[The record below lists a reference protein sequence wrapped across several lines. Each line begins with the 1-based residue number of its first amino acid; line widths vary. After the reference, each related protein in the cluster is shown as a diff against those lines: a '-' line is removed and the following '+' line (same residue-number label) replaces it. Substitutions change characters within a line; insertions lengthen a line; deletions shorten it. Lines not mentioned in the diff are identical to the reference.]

1 MCTELEF
8 FQKFI
13 NDVMAL
19 YNGEKANKTQASVAE
34 EISEKYRVHITE
46 NDIREITQS
55 YGFSHHIK
63 DNNKKPAFIRFSS
76 ALYKKIHKAWEKESL
91 QKK

>member
-19 YNGEKANKTQASVAE
+19 YNGEKASKTQISVAE
-34 EISEKYRVHITE
+34 EISEKYGVHFTE
-46 NDIREITQS
+46 DDIREITKS
-55 YGFSHHIK
+55 YGYSHHIK
-63 DNNKKPAFIRFSS
+63 DNNKKPAFVWFSS
-76 ALYKKIHKAWEKESL
+76 ALDKKIHRAWEKASL
-91 QKK
+91 QKE

>member
-34 EISEKYRVHITE
+34 EISKKYRVHITE

-63 DNNKKPAFIRFSS
+63 DNNKKPAFVRFPS
-76 ALYKKIHKAWEKESL
+76 ALYKKIHKVWEKESL
-91 QKK
+91 QNE

>member
-1 MCTELEF
+1 MCTEPEF

-34 EISEKYRVHITE
+34 EISKKYGVHITE

-63 DNNKKPAFIRFSS
+63 DNNKKPAFVRFSV
-76 ALYKKIHKAWEKESL
+76 ALYKKIHKVWEKASL
-91 QKK
+91 QNE

>member
-1 MCTELEF
+1 MYTEHEF
-8 FQKFI
+8 FWKFM

-34 EISEKYRVHITE
+34 EISEKYGVHFTE
-46 NDIREITQS
+46 DDIRKITQS

-63 DNNKKPAFIRFSS
+63 DNNKKPAFICYSS
-76 ALYKKIHKAWEKESL
+76 ALDKKIHKAWEKASL
-91 QKK
+91 QNE